1 MVAKPVTVGVVGV
14 LVLASALVLNYFV
27 LPGDERETATA
38 VGTPSAPVGTAV
50 KPGEAP
56 KRTPAPAGTAVRPA
70 APGTAVTGTATGTAT
85 GTPPP
90 KPAPSA
96 EPSFDVVRVDPDG
109 NTVLAGRGA
118 PNSEIAIMDG
128 GEEIGRVTTD
138 SRGEWVFIPPAK
150 LAPGQRVLFL
160 RQSGAAQSASTG
172 EVSDS
177 VVLVIP
183 EKGKDIA
190 GRPAS
195 EPSMPLVVVVPKDD
209 PGEGGKSVARVLQ
222 APAAGP
228 LGGSATAPTRS
239 SAAAPAREPVAP
251 GATAGGSATAGSV
264 TAGSATASTSPTGA
278 GAAGTATAGSAAA
291 GSAAAGSAAAGTTA
305 AGSAVAPTTEASRT
319 ASLPVATSGATSAPS
334 NTPAPAEPAPAE
346 PAPSSSA
353 STGPASTA
361 SASGAS
367 APTRQAS
374 TEPAPGAA
382 TSPPAETAA
391 ARPSA
396 PLPVE
401 TAAAAPATPPV
412 QSAAGPGVSAYPETA
427 AGSAGQ
433 AGADKVAVD
442 VIDYDDKGEVVF
454 SGRSDPGARVEV
466 YIDDKSVGGVG
477 ADSDGRWTMRPEA
490 PVAPGSYQLR
500 VDKVAAGGTVE
511 ARVAFPFVRA
521 NPLTELPNNRLV
533 VIQPGNNLW
542 RIATRVYGSGVRY
555 VEIFDANKD
564 QILDPD
570 LIFPG
575 QVFGLPRTN

>member
-27 LPGDERETATA
+27 LPGDEGETATA
-38 VGTPSAPVGTAV
+38 VGTPSAPVGTAS

-70 APGTAVTGTATGTAT
+70 APGTAATGTAT

-118 PNSEIAIMDG
+118 PNAEIAIMDG

-195 EPSMPLVVVVPKDD
+195 EPSMPLVVVVPKDE
-209 PGEGGKSVARVLQ
+209 PGDGGKSVARVLQ

-239 SAAAPAREPVAP
+239 HAAAPAREPVAP
-251 GATAGGSATAGSV
+251 GATAGGSATG
-264 TAGSATASTSPTGA
+264 GSATAGSNPAATR
-278 GAAGTATAGSAAA
+278 AAGTATAASAAAGGVAA
-291 GSAAAGSAAAGTTA
+291 GSAAAGSA
-305 AGSAVAPTTEASRT
+305 VAPATEASRM
-319 ASLPVATSGATSAPS
+319 ASLPVAAAGVASAPS
-334 NTPAPAEPAPAE
+334 NAPAPADLARSNP
-346 PAPSSSA
+346 A
-353 STGPASTA
+353 STGPASTGPA
-361 SASGAS
+361 STGPAPGAS

-382 TSPPAETAA
+382 PSPPAEAA
-391 ARPSA
+391 AAPPA

-401 TAAAAPATPPV
+401 TAAAAPATPPAP
-412 QSAAGPGVSAYPETA
+412 SAAGPGVSAYPETA

-477 ADSDGRWTMRPEA
+477 ADADGRWTMRPEA